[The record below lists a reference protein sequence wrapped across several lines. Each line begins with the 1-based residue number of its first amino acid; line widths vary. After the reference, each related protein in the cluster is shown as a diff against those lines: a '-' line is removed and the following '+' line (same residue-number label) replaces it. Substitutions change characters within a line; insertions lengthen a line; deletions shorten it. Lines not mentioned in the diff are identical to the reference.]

1 MDYGLLEFLSLIG
14 ALGFFIYGM
23 KVMSEGIQKVAGE
36 RLRQILS
43 AMTRNRFLSILTGFL
58 ITAIIQS
65 SSATTVMTIS
75 FVNAGLL
82 SLSESIGVIMG
93 ANVGTTITAWLI
105 SIFGFGK
112 ISIAALS
119 LPIIAVGVP
128 LIFSPKNQLK
138 SLGEVFIGFAL
149 LFLALSALKDTVP
162 DFSSSPEALT
172 FLNSYI
178 NSGVFSTLLFVGVGT
193 IITLVVQSSSA
204 AMALTLTLLF
214 NGVITFEIAAAMV
227 LGENIGTTITANIAA
242 LVANVHAKRAAR
254 AHFVFNAFG
263 AIWMIIIFPWFID
276 IVNSLWES
284 FQELTRDADVIINSS
299 NEELKLALFH
309 SLFNLVNVILL
320 SVFIPYIIMLVKK
333 MVPSKGNEDESY
345 KLDYI
350 SNSFVQT
357 AELGLLEARKE
368 LVKFGE
374 IVSEM
379 SGFSKAMLLSSDAKK
394 TKELLLKI
402 KRYEEH
408 TDLMEEEIT
417 RYLLKLTATE
427 ISETSSKKIKKIISI
442 THDLED
448 IGDIYYQMSRDIERK
463 NNLKLWFTPEQR
475 NELIT
480 LYAILDD
487 AFEIMLH
494 NLNSEA
500 GEINLEAAK
509 KVEKQIN
516 KKRNHI
522 RTEHL
527 KSVQSGESNIKS
539 GTIFN
544 NLLASAERIG
554 DYIYSINETL
564 EEIA

>member
-1 MDYGLLEFLSLIG
+1 MDYGFFEFLSLIG

-128 LIFSPKNQLK
+128 LIFSPKNRLK
-138 SLGEVFIGFAL
+138 SLGEVFIGFSL
-149 LFLALSALKDTVP
+149 LFLGLSALKDTVP
-162 DFSSSPEALT
+162 DFSSSPESLT

-178 NSGVFSTLLFVGVGT
+178 NSGVLSTLLFVGVGA

-214 NGVITFEIAAAMV
+214 NGVITFDIAAAMV
-227 LGENIGTTITANIAA
+227 LGENIGTTVTANIAA
-242 LVANVHAKRAAR
+242 LIANVHAKRAAS

-263 AIWMIIIFPWFID
+263 ALWMVLCFPWFIELVD
-276 IVNSLWES
+276 SLWNL
-284 FQELTRDADVIINSS
+284 FHELLSVAGMAINST

-309 SLFNLVNVILL
+309 SLFNLINLIIL
-320 SVFIPYIIMLVKK
+320 SAFIPYIVLLVKK
-333 MVPSKGNEDESY
+333 MIPSKGNEDESY

-357 AELGLLEARKE
+357 AELGLLEAKQE
-368 LVKFGE
+368 VAKFGE
-374 IVSEM
+374 FVSEM
-379 SGFSKAMLLSSDAKK
+379 SGFSKALLLSSDSKK
-394 TKELLLKI
+394 IEQLLQKV
-402 KRYEEH
+402 KKYEEVS
-408 TDLMEEEIT
+408 DLMEEEIT
-417 RYLLKLTATE
+417 RYLLKLSATE
-427 ISETSSKKIKKIISI
+427 ISETSSNKIKKILSI

-463 NNLKLWFTPEQR
+463 KNLKLWFTPEQR
-475 NELIT
+475 NELVS
-480 LYAILDD
+480 LYEIIDD
-487 AFEIMLH
+487 AFAEMIT
-494 NLNSEA
+494 NLNNET
-500 GEINLEAAK
+500 GKINLEVARQI
-509 KVEKQIN
+509 EKRIN
-516 KKRNHI
+516 KKRNYM
-522 RTEHL
+522 RSEQL
-527 KSVQSGESNIKS
+527 SAVQSGESNIKS

-544 NLLASAERIG
+544 NLLSSAEKIG
-554 DYIYSINETL
+554 DYIYNVNETL
-564 EEIA
+564 QQIV

>member
-402 KRYEEH
+402 KRYEEQ

-475 NELIT
+475 NELII

>member
-1 MDYGLLEFLSLIG
+1 MGYGFFEFLSLIG

-119 LPIIAVGVP
+119 LPIIAIGVP

-138 SLGEVFIGFAL
+138 SLGEVFIGFSL
-149 LFLALSALKDTVP
+149 LFLGLSALKDAVP
-162 DFSSSPEALT
+162 DFSSSPETLT

-178 NSGVFSTLLFVGVGT
+178 NSGVLSTLLFVGVGT

-214 NGVITFEIAAAMV
+214 NGVITFDIAAAMV
-227 LGENIGTTITANIAA
+227 LGENIGTTVTANIAA

-263 AIWMIIIFPWFID
+263 ALWMILCFPWFIELVD
-276 IVNSLWES
+276 TLWNS
-284 FQELTRDADVIINSS
+284 FHELLSNTGVAINST

-309 SLFNLVNVILL
+309 SLFNLINLIIL
-320 SVFIPYIIMLVKK
+320 SAFIPYIVLLVKK
-333 MVPSKGNEDESY
+333 MVPSKGNDDESY

-357 AELGLLEARKE
+357 AELGLLEAKQE
-368 LVKFGE
+368 VAKFGE
-374 IVSEM
+374 FVSEM
-379 SGFSKAMLLSSDAKK
+379 SGFSKALLLSSDSKK
-394 TKELLLKI
+394 IEQLLQKV
-402 KRYEEH
+402 KKYEEV

-417 RYLLKLTATE
+417 RYLLKLSTTE
-427 ISETSSKKIKKIISI
+427 ISETSSNKIKKILSI

-448 IGDIYYQMSRDIERK
+448 IGDVYYQMSRDIERK
-463 NNLKLWFTPEQR
+463 KNLKLWFTPEQR
-475 NELIT
+475 NELVS
-480 LYAILDD
+480 LYEIIDD
-487 AFEIMLH
+487 AFAEMIA
-494 NLNSEA
+494 NLNNETGKIDIEVA
-500 GEINLEAAK
+500 RQI
-509 KVEKQIN
+509 EKRIN
-516 KKRNHI
+516 KKRNYI
-522 RTEHL
+522 RSEQL
-527 KSVQSGESNIKS
+527 SAVQSGESNIKS

-544 NLLASAERIG
+544 NLLSSAEKIG
-554 DYIYSINETL
+554 DYIYNVNETL
-564 EEIA
+564 QQIV